1 MENRIDRKDDESLYQ
16 PKIHSERI
24 RKLYVLKEIT
34 GLPMTVLVDAAI
46 REFLERNEENQ
57 KNISNQNEYGVRT
70 TDRTDQ
76 AVL

>member
-1 MENRIDRKDDESLYQ
+1 MENRIGRKDDESLYQ

-24 RKLYVLKEIT
+24 RKLYALKEIT

-46 REFLERNEENQ
+46 REFLEKNEEEQ
-57 KNISNQNEYGVRT
+57 INISNQNEYGART

-76 AVL
+76 AGL